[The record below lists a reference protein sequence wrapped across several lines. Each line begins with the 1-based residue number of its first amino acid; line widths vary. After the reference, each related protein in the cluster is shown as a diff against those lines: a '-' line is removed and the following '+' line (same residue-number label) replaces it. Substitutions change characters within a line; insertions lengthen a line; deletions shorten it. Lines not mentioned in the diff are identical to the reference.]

1 MAVVITGHYAFMIN
15 VKFVKMRLNKRN
27 MERYKKCRNYV
38 VIIVIIDRYVE
49 IYCRGILPE
58 FALI

>member
-15 VKFVKMRLNKRN
+15 FKFVKMRLNERN

-38 VIIVIIDRYVE
+38 IIIVIIDRYVE
-49 IYCRGILPE
+49 IVFYQSSP
-58 FALI
+58 